1 MATSRK
7 YVSVRRLGTV
17 SNRVFPF
24 LLFSF
29 FQILSVNRCVLE
41 DSVSENTINLVSNDA
56 QVIEKLG
63 HHAFN
68 ASFAILDVILALI
81 LLWYLVAWQAL
92 IGVFFFVLIIVY
104 NTLAGHKS
112 GRIRAKAATQT
123 DRRLEIIKEIVS
135 GIRLVK
141 MYAWEGN
148 FRELVAQLR
157 RLVVSVS

>member
-1 MATSRK
+1 M
-7 YVSVRRLGTV
+7 
-17 SNRVFPF
+17 
-24 LLFSF
+24 
-29 FQILSVNRCVLE
+29 
-41 DSVSENTINLVSNDA
+41 
-56 QVIEKLG
+56 G
-63 HHAFN
+63 HYAFN
-68 ASFAILDVILALI
+68 ASFGILDVILALI
-81 LLWYLVAWQAL
+81 LLWNLVAWQAM

-148 FRELVAQLR
+148 FRKLVAQLR

>member
-1 MATSRK
+1 M
-7 YVSVRRLGTV
+7 
-17 SNRVFPF
+17 
-24 LLFSF
+24 
-29 FQILSVNRCVLE
+29 
-41 DSVSENTINLVSNDA
+41 
-56 QVIEKLG
+56 G
-63 HHAFN
+63 HYAFN
-68 ASFAILDVILALI
+68 ASFGILDVILALI

-92 IGVFFFVLIIVY
+92 IGVSFFVLIIVY
-104 NTLAGHKS
+104 DTVAAHKS